1 MAQDGRHS
9 LTYFTP
15 LEHQLLLRGCARA
28 SLACDLN
35 ANGKDASCLLTFS
48 HLVRGIQLRRNSSD
62 RFAIKKKKN
71 HWSIQMFCSQFAIN
85 LLFVKQRI

>member
-62 RFAIKKKKN
+62 RFVIKKKKKSLEHPN
-71 HWSIQMFCSQFAIN
+71 V
-85 LLFVKQRI
+85 LFPICH